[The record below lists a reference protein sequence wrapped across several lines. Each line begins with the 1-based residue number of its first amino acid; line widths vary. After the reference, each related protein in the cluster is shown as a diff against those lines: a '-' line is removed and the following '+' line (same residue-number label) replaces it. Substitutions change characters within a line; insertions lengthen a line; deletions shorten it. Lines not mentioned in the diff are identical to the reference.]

1 MWLRDVK
8 DLGGLLEDV
17 RAAEVCLAVVGGDL
31 REAAGKSS
39 GGGPRRRTSAAQT
52 RACRTGSEL
61 ISHGFWVR
69 ERAGSPR
76 SPARISGISKMA

>member
-17 RAAEVCLAVVGGDL
+17 RAAEICLAVVGGNVC
-31 REAAGKSS
+31 EAAGESS
-39 GGGPRRRTSAAQT
+39 GRGPGRRTSPAQT

-61 ISHGFWVR
+61 VFHGFWVR
-69 ERAGSPR
+69 TRAGSPR
-76 SPARISGISKMA
+76 SLARISGISKMA